1 MPDPVPD
8 PLPRSGDLPAALALR
23 ASPTARRP
31 LMGQQVLVVEDSR
44 VAGAAIRLMCLRSG
58 ARIRRAGTLAA
69 AGRHLAAWF
78 PNVVIVDMGLPDGSG
93 TELIERL
100 HLGRPRVDAV
110 VGLSGD
116 PALEEAATQAGADAF
131 IAKPVASVAAFQET
145 LLAVLPEGARPPG
158 PRALD
163 LTEVGVDEDAF
174 RDDMAHAAALME
186 DAREVG
192 EPGGSE
198 LPPGYV
204 ARFVAGVA
212 DSAGDEELAAAARA
226 ALDPG
231 APDTESARLAALVRE
246 RLG

>member
-1 MPDPVPD
+1 MPD

-23 ASPTARRP
+23 PSPTARRP

-100 HLGRPRVDAV
+100 HLSRPRVDAV
-110 VGLSGD
+110 IGLSGD
-116 PALEEAATQAGADAF
+116 PALEDAAVEAGADAF

-145 LLAVLPEGARPPG
+145 LLAVLPAGARPKG

-163 LTEVGVDEDAF
+163 LTEVGVDEEAF

-186 DAREVG
+186 DAPELG
-192 EPGGSE
+192 GPGGPGGGE

-212 DSAGDEELAAAARA
+212 GSAGDEELAAAARA
-226 ALDPG
+226 VLASGVPG
-231 APDTESARLAALVRE
+231 SEGARLAALVRD